1 MKHECFTRT
10 HNHFLGLVHYQEFT
24 QQHTFSMTSFN
35 NSLKIDGSPYA
46 DYNQLELE
54 RLNDEALVRLSQRAR
69 SLESG
74 SLEDIRVTYRL
85 LTLQFLL

>member
-1 MKHECFTRT
+1 
-10 HNHFLGLVHYQEFT
+10 
-24 QQHTFSMTSFN
+24 MTSFSKLVKN
-35 NSLKIDGSPYA
+35 RWSPYP

-54 RLNDEALVRLSQRAR
+54 RLNDEALVRLSQGAR

-85 LTLQFLL
+85 LTLQFVL